1 MSGAYEGR
9 RAGLIVHW
17 VCRCVNQPPLVGVAL
32 PKGHWVSPI
41 IRDSHHFGLSLV
53 LPAEKLVVRKFSE
66 PVGERESDPFDCM
79 ATERLTSASPLL
91 SKSPLLLDCEV
102 VRHLDLEAE
111 TEMFRLG
118 ARMLPVWNSSTWL
131 WRRKVGVLTNG
142 YVYCAKKQRQ
152 RSSAA

>member
-1 MSGAYEGR
+1 MADANQTTIHGLEHLPQGLFVLSGAYEGR

-17 VCRCVNQPPLVGVAL
+17 VCRCANQPPLVGVAL

-111 TEMFRLG
+111 TEMFIGRVIASRCTL
-118 ARMLPVWNSSTWL
+118 
-131 WRRKVGVLTNG
+131 
-142 YVYCAKKQRQ
+142 
-152 RSSAA
+152 